1 MKAWILDAQPFVFSN
16 VQEFGVCTDKCGSLY
31 VHSSQFIA
39 YHEST
44 CKLHSIVSTQAMYAT
59 EIASIGIDGGCD
71 FYNAV
76 PPRISTK
83 KCDDVVS
90 LSITNALAEVLLSCL
105 ATERCYCFYQC
116 CLRDDESMTRF
127 WLTLCHHPGTTR
139 LSHISLNQGRCI
151 EIIYSH

>member
-105 ATERCYCFYQC
+105 AKDLSYCFYKFAR
-116 CLRDDESMTRF
+116 RDEESRPPF
-127 WLTLCHHPGTTR
+127 GLTLSHHPATT
-139 LSHISLNQGRCI
+139 
-151 EIIYSH
+151 

>member
-44 CKLHSIVSTQAMYAT
+44 CKLLSIV
-59 EIASIGIDGGCD
+59 
-71 FYNAV
+71 
-76 PPRISTK
+76 
-83 KCDDVVS
+83 
-90 LSITNALAEVLLSCL
+90 NALAEVLLSCL